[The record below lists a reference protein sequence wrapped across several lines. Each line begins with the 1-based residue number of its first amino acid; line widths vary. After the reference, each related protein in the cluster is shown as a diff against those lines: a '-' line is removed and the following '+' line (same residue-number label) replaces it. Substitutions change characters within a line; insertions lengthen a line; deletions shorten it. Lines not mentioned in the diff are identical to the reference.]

1 MRLFLYFMLSLFS
14 LHVMAEGCGNI
25 NPALVRPTSGVCEI
39 NELHPYYVGEAISI
53 STPEGTK
60 IGDIRLKY
68 NLSCLLPYDT
78 EYGEYWNYMQLGLD
92 VSKDVMA
99 GDKIRTSL
107 DQRVYM
113 KGNLQTLAGK
123 YGYIIPSIIAAPEDH
138 GGEEGGPESVKV
150 RAKEV
155 TIDGKKY
162 WCGHDQNDKQI
173 LSVHRGSGAI
183 EPGEIR
189 LNTYS
194 RAEFVVSRFTTAGT
208 AISLGKSLD
217 DFMVTIGNATCK
229 FRDGNGDL
237 TVHMNNGAP
246 MSLADFDKISTRFD
260 VPLECSS
267 VQMDVKYKI
276 KVQNDVGRS
285 AEGIFGLTPVVDS
298 ARGVGYQLSH
308 VKNGTVTKA
317 MDLSRS
323 LHIEKK
329 GPDMRSYD
337 LSFSVSPIKL
347 NKNVVPGNAD
357 ATLLLELDYD

>member
-1 MRLFLYFMLSLFS
+1 MRLFLYFVFSLFS
-14 LHVMAEGCGNI
+14 LSVMAEGCGNI

-39 NELHPYYVGEAISI
+39 NELHPYYVGEAISV

-68 NLSCLLPYDT
+68 NLTCLLPDKT
-78 EYGEYWNYMQLGLD
+78 EYGEKWNYMQLALD

-99 GDKIRTSL
+99 GDKIRTTF
-107 DQRVYM
+107 DQRIYM
-113 KGNLQTLAGK
+113 KGNVQQLAGK
-123 YGYIIPSIIAAPEDH
+123 YGYIIPAIIAAPEEH
-138 GGEEGGPESVKV
+138 GGGGPESAKV

-173 LSVHRGSGAI
+173 LSVHRGAGAI
-183 EPGEIR
+183 EPGESM

-194 RAEFVVSRFTTAGT
+194 RAEFAVNRYSTAGT
-208 AISLGKSLD
+208 ASYLGKSLD
-217 DFMVTIGNATCK
+217 DFMVTIGNSTCK

-237 TVHMNNGAP
+237 TVNMNNGAP
-246 MSLADFDKISTRFD
+246 MSSADFDKISTRFD

-276 KVQNDVGRS
+276 KVQNDVGRA
-285 AEGIFGLTPVVDS
+285 AEGIFGLTPAVDS
-298 ARGVGYQLSH
+298 ARGVGYQLSR
-308 VKNGTVTKA
+308 VENGTVTKA

-323 LHIEKK
+323 LHIERK
-329 GPDMRSYD
+329 GPDTRSYD